1 MGIVGTMPY
10 IYPALPD
17 VHTMAIFNAVGI
29 SYSLKFLFGTFT
41 LIQLLSSR
49 DTARLTTEN
58 ARLG

>member
-29 SYSLKFLFGTFT
+29 SYSLKFLFGTF
-41 LIQLLSSR
+41 IFI
-49 DTARLTTEN
+49 
-58 ARLG
+58 